1 MLANGSKIGYA
12 AVDAQT
18 PDTVPS
24 GTNAFTNI
32 PDLKELPDIGAEPE
46 LVDNTALSDSI
57 RHNEMGIGDP
67 GSMEFVFRYDN
78 SGAGKSY
85 RVAKGLSGVKWFQ
98 VELYDGTKYSFKA
111 IPNVRLSGGGVNDP
125 VEFVMALALQS
136 DITITDGPSA

>member
-12 AVDAQT
+12 AVSSQT
-18 PDTVPS
+18 PDTAPDS
-24 GTNAFTNI
+24 FTNI

-67 GSMEFVFRYDN
+67 GNMEFVFRYDN
-78 SGAGKSY
+78 KTATSSY
-85 RVAKGLSGVKWFQ
+85 RVAKGLSGTKWFQ
-98 VELYDGTKYSFKA
+98 VELFDGTKYTFKA

-136 DITITDGPSA
+136 DIAITDGPSA